1 MFFIYN
7 LISTFFLIISPII
20 VIYRIA
26 IGKEDKIRFLERYA
40 ISSKKRKKGKLV
52 WFHCSSVGE
61 LLSILPLF
69 FQHQSMQFFLHSAPL
84 LVGRS
89 PITNISRGNLW
100 RALFLPHHFPIFP
113 FVDSSG
119 QSNTMVIG

>member
-40 ISSKKRKKGKLV
+40 ISSKKRKKVSSFGFIVQVLV
-52 WFHCSSVGE
+52 NF
-61 LLSILPLF
+61 
-69 FQHQSMQFFLHSAPL
+69 
-84 LVGRS
+84 
-89 PITNISRGNLW
+89 
-100 RALFLPHHFPIFP
+100 
-113 FVDSSG
+113 
-119 QSNTMVIG
+119 